1 MTRIPTIFSTGAG
14 APDLPCVASAEE
26 GADAWA
32 AEGVGEGDGTAV
44 CPLPAQG
51 MSSAAAH
58 RLVPRMR
65 LKPLDP
71 RSSGVEFLAGCT
83 SRWVSERAG
92 SLSSSRKPLRR
103 PTLDPGLRMLLCEA
117 AFAAKHELFIVPA

>member
-32 AEGVGEGDGTAV
+32 AEGVGEGDGAAV

-58 RLVPRMR
+58 RLAPRMR

-92 SLSSSRKPLRR
+92 SPSSSRKPLRGVR
-103 PTLDPGLRMLLCEA
+103 LWTLDSRPWTSDSLSSLPDGLGL
-117 AFAAKHELFIVPA
+117 P